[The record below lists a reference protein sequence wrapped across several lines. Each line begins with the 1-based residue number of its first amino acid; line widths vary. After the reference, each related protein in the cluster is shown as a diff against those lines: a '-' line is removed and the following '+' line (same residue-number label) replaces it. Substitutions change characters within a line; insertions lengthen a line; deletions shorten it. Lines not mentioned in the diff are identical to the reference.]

1 SELEVEI
8 PESEL
13 AVEIPSSPEYWNTI
27 DDEIIVIQSSDDE
40 NESNCLI
47 CFEDLPGYSCPKH
60 SLCKG
65 CFSQYI
71 STELDKPLA
80 LLANSKGKIKCPKPD
95 CNSYYSSKQITDGG
109 MIDKYIQIVYKLGE
123 MEGVNSAP
131 TLQIDSLRTRL
142 EEALNLTCPW
152 CRAVFV
158 DYDGCDAVI
167 CSKCNKYF
175 CGLCLVGCAN
185 NSQAHQHAAACSG
198 NGSYHSHQ
206 NTKKQKHLL
215 HKQTKINRL
224 LECLT
229 GEEKNW
235 VKRNFMKTFKK
246 EKIKVLL

>member
-1 SELEVEI
+1 MEAEIIEIHPSLFKKRKRNELVVEKPESELEVEM
-8 PESEL
+8 PENKL
-13 AVEIPSSPEYWNTI
+13 AVEIPSSPEYWNTM
-27 DDEIIVIQSSDDE
+27 DNEIIVIQSSDDE

-80 LLANSKGKIKCPKPD
+80 VLANSKGKIKCPKPD
-95 CNSYYSSKQITDGG
+95 CNSYYSSKQITGGG

-131 TLQIDSLRTRL
+131 ALQIDSLRTRL

-167 CSKCNKYF
+167 CSKSKASVAQANKDKPAI
-175 CGLCLVGCAN
+175 GMLDWGGKELG
-185 NSQAHQHAAACSG
+185 
-198 NGSYHSHQ
+198 
-206 NTKKQKHLL
+206 
-215 HKQTKINRL
+215 
-224 LECLT
+224 
-229 GEEKNW
+229 
-235 VKRNFMKTFKK
+235 KK
-246 EKIKVLL
+246 EFHENF